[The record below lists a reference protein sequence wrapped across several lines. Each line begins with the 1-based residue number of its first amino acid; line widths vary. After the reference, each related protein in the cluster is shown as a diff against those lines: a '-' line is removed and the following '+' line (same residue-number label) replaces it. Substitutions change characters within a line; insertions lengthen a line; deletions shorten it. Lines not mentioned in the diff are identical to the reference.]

1 MSVENALLES
11 YLKQLSLTTFL
22 RHYQAFAED
31 AAQGN
36 QGYLRFLLALAE
48 AEVKQRDLNGQRRR
62 LQEVRFPVFK
72 TFHDFDFS
80 AIPSLNQ
87 QRLLHLAQGDYIAKT
102 EPIILLGN
110 PGLGKTHTAIALGVA
125 ATQQK
130 KRVRFFNA
138 AGLVNDLLAAQ
149 QAQRLSPFLDAL
161 LRYHLIILD
170 ELGFI
175 PFSATG
181 AHLLFQFCSTLYE
194 RVALIVT
201 TNLKFADWTQ
211 LFGDERL
218 TLALIDR
225 LTHRAHLIEFTG
237 DSYRFRQRL
246 AQEER

>member
-1 MSVENALLES
+1 
-11 YLKQLSLTTFL
+11 
-22 RHYQAFAED
+22 
-31 AAQGN
+31 
-36 QGYLRFLLALAE
+36 LLALAE

-62 LQEVRFPVFK
+62 LHEARFPVLK
-72 TFHDFDFS
+72 SFHDFDFS
-80 AIPSLNQ
+80 VIPSLNQ
-87 QRLLHLAQGDYIAKT
+87 QRLLQLAQGDYIAKT

-130 KRVRFFNA
+130 KRVRFYNA
-138 AGLVNDLLAAQ
+138 AALVNDLLAAQ
-149 QAQRLSPFLDAL
+149 QAQRLSPFLDAF

-181 AHLLFQFCSTLYE
+181 SHLLFQFCSTLYE

-246 AQEER
+246 AQEGR

>member
-1 MSVENALLES
+1 MSVENTLLES
-11 YLKQLSLTTFL
+11 YLKQLNLTTFL
-22 RHYQAFAED
+22 RHYQSFAED
-31 AAQGN
+31 AAQSN

-48 AEVKQRDLNGQRRR
+48 AEVKQRDLNSQRRR
-62 LQEVRFPVFK
+62 LQEARFPVHK
-72 TFHDFDFS
+72 TFQDFDFS

-110 PGLGKTHTAIALGVA
+110 PGLGKTHTAIALGIA

-138 AGLVNDLLAAQ
+138 AALVNDLLATQ
-149 QAQRLSPFLDAL
+149 QAQRLSPFLDTL

-175 PFSATG
+175 PFSPTG
-181 AHLLFQFCSTLYE
+181 SHLLFQFCSTLYE